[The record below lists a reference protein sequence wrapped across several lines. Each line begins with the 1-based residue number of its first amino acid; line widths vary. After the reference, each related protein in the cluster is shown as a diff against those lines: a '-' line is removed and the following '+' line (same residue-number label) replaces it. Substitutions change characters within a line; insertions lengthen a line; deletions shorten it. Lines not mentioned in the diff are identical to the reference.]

1 MSNISMKISVAGHVQ
16 GVGFRYFTQQKAL
29 AMGIKGYAKNLN
41 DGRVEVLAC
50 GDEETLNRFINWLSE
65 GPRSATVECLMAEEV
80 PFCELG
86 EFEIR

>member
-1 MSNISMKISVAGHVQ
+1 MSNISMKTSVAGPVQ

-50 GDEETLNRFINWLSE
+50 GDEETINRFINWLSE